1 MYEVSNNEVV
11 DTCNFPKVVV
21 NLVKAD
27 DIKELMSKW
36 VNLYELNKP
45 FTFIFNLN
53 YLNCNMKSLSNGLV
67 LSNFIKR
74 IKKLRI
80 VNPQKYNNLRESF
93 IVVKDNSCNTFIR
106 SIFNLTTPLS
116 NTYIVNSFEKVDEI
130 YNQINNNEEID
141 YKDIKFIK
149 P

>member
-1 MYEVSNNEVV
+1 MYEVINNEVV
-11 DTCNFPKVVV
+11 DMCDFPRVVI
-21 NLVKAD
+21 NLIKAD

-36 VNLYELNKP
+36 INLYELNKS

-53 YLNCNMKSLSNGLV
+53 EFKCSMKSLSNGLV

-80 VNPQKYNNLRESF
+80 INPEKYNNLRESF
-93 IVVKDNSCNTFIR
+93 IIVKDNSCNTFIR

-116 NTYIVNSFEKVDEI
+116 NTYIVNSIEKVDKI

-141 YKDIKFIK
+141 YKEIKLIK

>member
-1 MYEVSNNEVV
+1 MYEVINNEVV
-11 DTCNFPKVVV
+11 DMCDFPRVVI
-21 NLVKAD
+21 NLIKAD

-36 VNLYELNKP
+36 INLYELNKS

-53 YLNCNMKSLSNGLV
+53 EFKCSMKSLSNGLV

-80 VNPQKYNNLRESF
+80 INPEKYNNLRESF
-93 IVVKDNSCNTFIR
+93 IIVKDNSCNTFIR

-116 NTYIVNSFEKVDEI
+116 NTYIVNSFEKVDKI

-141 YKDIKFIK
+141 YKEINLIK